1 MSQPVRIILV
11 LHNRILREGICVL
24 LNSYEDLELVA
35 VAVKIDD
42 LRPLFTRLRPDLVL
56 IDLDLPAGNAL
67 DGIKQMKSITP
78 WAWIIGLTTHEGEE
92 RCVQAIEQGAATV
105 VAKDLIG
112 KMLVPLIRVGRPA
125 RSESYEYPSVLEL
138 VGS

>member
-24 LNSYEDLELVA
+24 LSSCEDVELVA

-67 DGIKQMKSITP
+67 DGIKQMKSIDP
-78 WAWIIGLTTHEGEE
+78 LAWIIGLATHECEE
-92 RCVQAIEQGAATV
+92 RCVQAIEHGAATV

-112 KMLVPLIRVGRPA
+112 KMLVALIRAGRPA
-125 RSESYEYPSVLEL
+125 RSESYECPSVLEL